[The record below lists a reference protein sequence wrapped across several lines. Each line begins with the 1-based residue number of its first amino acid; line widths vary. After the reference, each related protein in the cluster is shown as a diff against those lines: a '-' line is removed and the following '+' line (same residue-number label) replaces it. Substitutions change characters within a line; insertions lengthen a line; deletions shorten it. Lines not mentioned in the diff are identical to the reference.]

1 MSTYESAVCPMA
13 GCDADLYITTTLN
26 RPVFLDDTAEE
37 LRDLDGAYSQSWT
50 IGCTEGH
57 VVLLP
62 VSHAGD
68 SEIFGA
74 CAEDDCDHQ
83 DLARLHALI
92 GHEQAVSR

>member
-1 MSTYESAVCPMA
+1 MSTYESAVCPMTD
-13 GCDADLYITTTLN
+13 CEADLYITITLN

-37 LRDLDGAYSQSWT
+37 LRDLEGAYTQGWT
-50 IGCTEGH
+50 IGCSEGH

-68 SEIFGA
+68 SEVFGA
-74 CAEDDCDHQ
+74 CEEDDCDHR

-92 GHEQAVSR
+92 EHKQAESR